1 MHLLPGNS
9 SSHAV
14 EAYMEL
20 HGLPEITALAP
31 GGIAETSGQVSVSDV
46 RAAVNGVDCA
56 FGPAAV
62 GKLSGPL

>member
-1 MHLLPGNS
+1 
-9 SSHAV
+9 
-14 EAYMEL
+14 MEL

-56 FGPAAV
+56 LGPAAV